1 MPVGLER
8 AAENI
13 RNVARK
19 QICEICRKGDKMIEI
34 GRKIKQYRLQLDLTQ
49 EELADRTELTKGYIS
64 QLENDLCSPSI
75 ATLQDILNI
84 LGVSLQEFFTEPKNE
99 KVVYTQGDYFTS
111 KNGGGANTWLIP
123 NSQRKDME
131 PIILTLPAH
140 TSAEE
145 RLPFEGEE
153 FGYVLD
159 GTVDIVTL
167 KEKYTLKKGES
178 FSIDGQKQHTLVNSG
193 KDVCRVLWV
202 TTPSNF

>member
-159 GTVDIVTL
+159 G
-167 KEKYTLKKGES
+167 
-178 FSIDGQKQHTLVNSG
+178 